1 MDLQEIMRKKFRIN
15 VKGKSEFSI
24 KINDAKYG
32 IFDVCD
38 NGIGIILNTEDIF
51 IAVDDELPVEL
62 KINETTISL
71 IGKVVHINPKGPEE
85 LLCGIEFINIDN
97 NSKEKLIAFLQTCR
111 EKIFKA

>member
-1 MDLQEIMRKKFRIN
+1 MDLQEAMRKSFRIN
-15 VKGKSEFSI
+15 VKGNNDISVT
-24 KINDAKYG
+24 INNVKYV

-71 IGKVVHINPKGPEE
+71 IGKVVHISPEGPEE
-85 LLCGIEFINIDN
+85 LLCGIDFISIEAE
-97 NSKEKLIAFLQTCR
+97 SKEKLIEYIQTCR
-111 EKIFKA
+111 EKIFKE